1 CTREDV
7 EQTNGLDSW

>member
-1 CTREDV
+1 FSREDV

>member
-1 CTREDV
+1 CSRKDV

>member
-1 CTREDV
+1 CAREDV

>member
-1 CTREDV
+1 CSREDV